1 MILQVKNADKITI
14 QESEDIYKI
23 IQLISKR
30 EQKVD
35 RSKEHFW
42 TIALNLASKIV
53 NIELVGLGSF
63 KSVACEPA
71 DVFSIPLQKKA
82 SKLILIHNHPSGN
95 LRPSEADINIT
106 DQLIQIGRMHNCLV
120 LDHLIINNHS
130 YYSFC
135 DSGLIQ
141 KLNDSPKFVPSFLY
155 EKWQK
160 EKIEKNKS
168 QLIKEAEKKGI
179 NKGKNEGIKARNKE
193 IARQMLK
200 DGEDLKKIKKYTGL
214 TSQWLG
220 RLKSELEEESK

>member
-95 LRPSEADINIT
+95 LS
-106 DQLIQIGRMHNCLV
+106 LV
-120 LDHLIINNHS
+120 R
-130 YYSFC
+130 
-135 DSGLIQ
+135 
-141 KLNDSPKFVPSFLY
+141 
-155 EKWQK
+155 
-160 EKIEKNKS
+160 KILAS
-168 QLIKEAEKKGI
+168 Q
-179 NKGKNEGIKARNKE
+179 
-193 IARQMLK
+193 
-200 DGEDLKKIKKYTGL
+200 
-214 TSQWLG
+214 TSLF
-220 RLKSELEEESK
+220 R